1 MTPEGHGLPQ
11 SGGHAGGSTVVELRA
26 ITKRFGDLVANDR
39 VDLDVRRGEVHALLG
54 ENGAG
59 KTTLMRILY
68 GLTQP
73 DAGEIRIDG
82 EPVPIRSPKDA
93 IRAGIGMVTQHFSL
107 VRPMTVAENIVLGRT
122 TGLRLDLDAA
132 RQVVAD
138 TAERFGISVEPSAIV
153 ADLSVGEQQRVEI
166 LKALVGDC
174 RVLILDEPTAVLV
187 PQEVD
192 ALFGTLRRLVA
203 DGLAVVFISHKLRE
217 VRAISDRVSVL
228 RRGAL
233 VGTTSGAQDEREL
246 ARMMVG
252 RPTFGVQRMKAAP
265 ASGTPV
271 LTLRAVCAD
280 GRQGLAALTDLSF
293 DVRPG
298 EIVGIAG
305 VSGNGQTELVEVLS
319 GMRRPTGGSVLVNG
333 RNLAGAGPA
342 DVMAAGIGRIPED
355 RHASLIPDLSVAYNL
370 VMERLDDFRRGG
382 RLDEA
387 RIHEHA
393 AELIERFAIR
403 AHPDDRVAT
412 LSGGNIQ
419 KVLLARVLSRNPKV
433 LVVSQPTRG
442 LDVGATEYVRSE
454 LLARRDAGAGILLVS
469 EDLDELLAI
478 ADRLLVMYEGRLVGA
493 MAVADADPERLGM
506 LMAGRGAAA

>member
-1 MTPEGHGLPQ
+1 MTPEGREQ
-11 SGGHAGGSTVVELRA
+11 SPHAAQGGGSPIVELRA
-26 ITKRFGDLVANDR
+26 ITKRFGNLVANDH
-39 VDLDVRRGEVHALLG
+39 VDLEVRRGEVHALLG

-73 DAGEIRIDG
+73 DAGEIRVDG
-82 EPVPIRSPKDA
+82 EPVAIRSPRDA

-107 VRPMTVAENIVLGRT
+107 VGPMTVAENIVLGRT
-122 TGLRLDLDAA
+122 PGLRLDLGAA
-132 RQVVAD
+132 RRAVAD
-138 TAERFGISVEPSAIV
+138 TAKRFGLAVEPSAIV
-153 ADLSVGEQQRVEI
+153 ANLSVGEQQRVEI
-166 LKALVGDC
+166 LKALVRDC

-192 ALFGTLRRLVA
+192 ALFETLRRLVT

-228 RRGAL
+228 RRGSL
-233 VGTTSGAQDEREL
+233 VGTTSGMQDEQEL

-252 RPTFGVQRMKAAP
+252 RPTFGVQRMGAPP
-265 ASGTPV
+265 ASGAPA
-271 LTLRAVCAD
+271 LTLHDIRAD
-280 GRQGLAALTDLSF
+280 GRTGLVALTEVTLE
-293 DVRPG
+293 VRPG

-319 GMRRPTGGSVLVNG
+319 GMRRPTAGSVLVDG

-342 DVMAAGIGRIPED
+342 EMVAAGIGRIPED
-355 RHASLIPDLSVAYNL
+355 RQASLIPDLSVAYNL
-370 VMERLDDFRRGG
+370 VLERLDDFRTRG

-387 RIHEHA
+387 RIREHA

-454 LLARRDAGAGILLVS
+454 LLARRESGAGILLVS

-478 ADRLLVMYEGRLVGA
+478 ADRLLVMYEGRLVGE
-493 MAVADADPERLGM
+493 MAVADADPERLGL